1 MGTRRN
7 LFSALALCL
16 GLVAAL
22 AACQMD
28 YSGSVMGTSRELHLK
43 YTAFNT
49 TEAQALDLEAGDEI
63 AVSVVSQEGA
73 VSIAI
78 QKEGAHHPG
87 LHCGGG
93 GGRVV
98 HRDRHR
104 QRRRGQR
111 GCGGPDPGVR
121 PPAAEN
127 FPQHPHFDGKN
138 GGKL

>member
-7 LFSALALCL
+7 LFCALALCL

-28 YSGSVMGTSRELHLK
+28 YSGSVMGTSRELHMK

-78 QKEGAHHPG
+78 QKEGAQPIYQG
-87 LHCGGG
+87 EDLTTQDFIVAVEEAGWYTVTVTGSG
-93 GGRVV
+93 AVG
-98 HRDRHR
+98 
-104 QRRRGQR
+104 
-111 GCGGPDPGVR
+111 PGVER
-121 PPAAEN
+121 RI
-127 FPQHPHFDGKN
+127 
-138 GGKL
+138 

>member
-7 LFSALALCL
+7 LFCALALCL

-63 AVSVVSQEGA
+63 AVAGA
-73 VSIAI
+73 TSARR
-78 QKEGAHHPG
+78 ARCPSPS
-87 LHCGGG
+87 
-93 GGRVV
+93 
-98 HRDRHR
+98 
-104 QRRRGQR
+104 RRRGPSPSTR
-111 GCGGPDPGVR
+111 GR
-121 PPAAEN
+121 T
-127 FPQHPHFDGKN
+127 
-138 GGKL
+138 

>member
-16 GLVAAL
+16 GLVVAL

-28 YSGSVMGTSRELHLK
+28 YSGSVMGTSRELHMK

-78 QKEGAHHPG
+78 QKEGAQPIYQG
-87 LHCGGG
+87 EDLTTQDFTVAVDCLLYTSPSP
-93 GGRVV
+93 
-98 HRDRHR
+98 RD
-104 QRRRGQR
+104 
-111 GCGGPDPGVR
+111 
-121 PPAAEN
+121 
-127 FPQHPHFDGKN
+127 
-138 GGKL
+138 

>member
-7 LFSALALCL
+7 LFCALALCL
-16 GLVAAL
+16 SLVAAL

-28 YSGSVMGTSRELHLK
+28 YSGSVMGTSRAFHMK

-78 QKEGAHHPG
+78 QKEGAQPIYQG
-87 LHCGGG
+87 EDLTTQDFTVAVEEAGWYTVTVTGSG
-93 GGRVV
+93 AVGSVDV
-98 HRDRHR
+98 EA
-104 QRRRGQR
+104 QT
-111 GCGGPDPGVR
+111 
-121 PPAAEN
+121 PA
-127 FPQHPHFDGKN
+127 
-138 GGKL
+138 

>member
-7 LFSALALCL
+7 RFSALALCL

-28 YSGSVMGTSRELHLK
+28 YSGSVMGTSRELHMK

-73 VSIAI
+73 VSLAI
-78 QKEGAHHPG
+78 QKEGAQPIYQG
-87 LHCGGG
+87 EDLTTQDFTVAVEEAGWYTVTVTGSG
-93 GGRVV
+93 AVGSVDPQRARVDGVGGR
-98 HRDRHR
+98 
-104 QRRRGQR
+104 
-111 GCGGPDPGVR
+111 GPD
-121 PPAAEN
+121 A
-127 FPQHPHFDGKN
+127 GKR
-138 GGKL
+138 